1 MAPTDPDTLVLDDV
15 DGAFRDWLS
24 AGPSQELIV
33 LRPDRYVAAVC
44 SRDGLGGVTRALR
57 ALLD

>member
-1 MAPTDPDTLVLDDV
+1 MPTVVNIAVTETVAAGNDP
-15 DGAFRDWLS
+15 LS
-24 AGPSQELIV
+24 TGPSQELIV